1 MVAIEKNR
9 RPTFFKNIDWIL
21 IVAVVLLNVV
31 GLLAI
36 KSVSDQLQ
44 APSLFYKQAIA
55 SFIGIAAMVIIMM
68 LDYKDFRFLSIPIF
82 IGTVALLIY
91 VLIAG
96 VGLEETGTQGWIDLG
111 FISFQ
116 PSELGKITL
125 CIVTAYFFEKIKQ
138 GDGGINYVWL
148 FGSAGFLIGLVLL
161 QPDFGTAVVYVF
173 MLVCM
178 IFVFGI
184 KYRVILITL
193 GIAVVSL
200 PILWFSVLEKVFE
213 EYQIN
218 RILSF
223 LNPDAYAISTDYQV
237 RMAIRYIGS
246 GMLTGVGHGAEKAAL
261 HVPTP
266 STDSIIAIIGEKWG
280 FVGTVLIVILFV
292 VILLRSL
299 YVSRFAKDKFGSYMV
314 IGLMAM
320 FFFHFVEN
328 IGMNLRM
335 FPVTGIPLPF
345 ISYGGTAIIANYIA
359 IGLIVCVSMRRE
371 KRMFES

>member
-1 MVAIEKNR
+1 MVSIEKNR
-9 RPTFFKNIDWIL
+9 RPSIFKNIDWLLIITVFIL
-21 IVAVVLLNVV
+21 NII

-36 KSVSDQLQ
+36 KNVSDLLHQ
-44 APSLFYKQAIA
+44 PTLFYKQLIA
-55 SFIGIAAMVIIMM
+55 SIIGIVAMIIIMM
-68 LDYKDFRFLSIPIF
+68 LDYKDFRFLSIPAL
-82 IGTVALLIY
+82 IGTVILLVY

-125 CIVTAYFFEKIKQ
+125 TIVSAYFFEKIRQ
-138 GDGGINYVWL
+138 GEGGIYYLWL
-148 FGSAGFLIGLVLL
+148 FGSAGILIGLVLL
-161 QPDFGTAVVYVF
+161 QPDFGTSVVYVF
-173 MLVCM
+173 MLLCM

-184 KYRVILITL
+184 KYRVIFITL
-193 GIAVVSL
+193 GIAIVSL
-200 PILWFSVLEKVFE
+200 PILWFSVLEKVFDQ
-213 EYQIN
+213 YQIN

-223 LNPDAYAISTDYQV
+223 FNPDAYAMDGDWQV

-246 GMLTGVGHGAEKAAL
+246 GMLSGVEHGTGKAAL
-261 HVPTP
+261 YVPTP

-280 FVGTVLIVILFV
+280 FVGTVIIVILFV
-292 VILLRSL
+292 VLLLRCL

-320 FFFHFVEN
+320 FLFHFVEN

-335 FPVTGIPLPF
+335 LPVTGIPLPF
-345 ISYGGTAIIANYIA
+345 ISYGGTAVITNYIA
-359 IGLIVCVSMRRE
+359 IGIIICVSMRRE
-371 KRMFES
+371 KQMFEA